1 MKHQLALLLMLLSS
15 SIVLFAQNK
24 TIGKVTHFDPACANI
39 IDAQASIEILA
50 DGFEWAEGPVW
61 VKNGG
66 FLLFSDVPKNTIHRW
81 KPGEGLS
88 VFLQPSGY
96 TGILPYGNEPGSN
109 GLLINLKGE
118 LVTCEHGDRRI
129 AAMPFGLGGKRTLA
143 DNYQGMRLNSPNDIT
158 QHPNGDYYFTDPP
171 YGMPQKEKDPTR
183 ETTWFGVYHIDKTGK
198 VNLVDK
204 TLDRPNGTAVSPD
217 GKTLYVCQSSGSQP
231 YITAYPIAANG
242 KTGKGKVIFD
252 GSKSLKDGK
261 YGIFDGMKVD
271 KQGNIFASGM
281 NGVLILSPEGK
292 PLGQIELGQFTANC
306 GWGDDGSTLY
316 ITSDMYLCRVK
327 TKTSGW

>member
-1 MKHQLALLLMLLSS
+1 MLLNS

-129 AAMPFGLGGKRTLA
+129 AAMPFGLGGKKTLA

-183 ETTWFGVYHIDKTGK
+183 ETTWFGVYHIYKTGK

-281 NGVLILSPEGK
+281 NGVLILSPEGN

>member
-1 MKHQLALLLMLLSS
+1 MKHQFVLFLLLC
-15 SIVLFAQNK
+15 SISLWSQNK
-24 TIGKVTHFDPACANI
+24 TIGKIHHFDPACAALINE
-39 IDAQASIEILA
+39 QAKIEIIA
-50 DGFEWAEGPVW
+50 EGFDWAEGPAW

-66 FLLFSDVPKNTIHRW
+66 YLLFSDVPKNTIYRW
-81 KPGEGLS
+81 KEGEPLAP
-88 VFLQPSGY
+88 FLQPSGY
-96 TGILPYGNEPGSN
+96 TGISPYSDEPGSN

-129 AAMPFGLGGKRTLA
+129 AAMPFQGGGKRTLA
-143 DNYQGMRLNSPNDIT
+143 DNFEGKRFNSPNDIT
-158 QHPNGDYYFTDPP
+158 QHPITGDYYFTDPP
-171 YGMPQKEKDPTR
+171 YGMPKKEKDESRQTP
-183 ETTWFGVYHIDKTGK
+183 WFGVYRIDPQGK
-198 VNLVDK
+198 VSLVDK

-217 GKTLYVCQSSGSQP
+217 GKTLYVSQSSGSQP

-252 GSKSLKDGK
+252 GSTYLKEGK

-271 KQGNIFASGM
+271 KLGNIFASGM
-281 NGVLILSPEGK
+281 GGVLIIAPSGK
-292 PLGQIELGQFTANC
+292 LLGQIELGQFTANC

-327 TKTSGW
+327 TKTGGW